1 MFLQNS
7 VIAPFFQYVLFF
19 LILLI
24 AGLISYYLIH
34 IGNRGVKKEL
44 QIKINWNT
52 FIKALIFVLAIV
64 GIVALYK
71 KFEILQ
77 TTTFALFIS
86 VLLAFLLNPIVNY
99 MESKGIKRGI
109 GTIITYIS
117 IILIIV
123 FLFVS
128 IIPDLVSQISS
139 LVSNLP
145 SSINYTYRQIEKL
158 LINYN
163 IDLKILSNLR
173 TDINKYLLELANN
186 IPEWTGAFIT
196 AVQGSLSSLISV
208 VLVPILTYYLIVDKD
223 RIIGGIYNIIPK
235 NIKHDASYLYKEIN
249 FAMND
254 FVRNRAIMSLFVG
267 VAYGLMLSL
276 FRLPF
281 AWAIGFLAMIFDI
294 VPYIGPVVA
303 TVPALIF
310 AFIKSPILFIW
321 VAILSWVIQMIEQ
334 NIIGTKLF
342 SGASGL
348 HEIVV
353 FLSIIIGGGILGV
366 WGMILSVPIV
376 LVFKIIIEFVSLKVR
391 GVKPEFTKDKEK
403 QIMIQMKKDA
413 KERQKKAKE
422 KRKQRRNM
430 N

>member
-7 VIAPFFQYVLFF
+7 VIAPFFQYILFF

-24 AGLISYYLIH
+24 AGLISYYLIR
-34 IGNRGVKKEL
+34 IGNRGVKKEH
-44 QIKINWNT
+44 QIEINWNI
-52 FIKALIFVLAIV
+52 FIKALLFVLALV
-64 GIVALYK
+64 GIVALYRR
-71 KFEILQ
+71 FEILQ
-77 TTTFALFIS
+77 TTTFTLFIS
-86 VLLAFLLNPIVNY
+86 ILLAFLLNPIVNY
-99 MESKGIKRGI
+99 MEKKGIKRGT
-109 GTIITYIS
+109 GTIITYIT
-117 IILIIV
+117 ILLIIV

-128 IIPDLVSQISS
+128 IIPDLITQISS

-163 IDLKILSNLR
+163 IDLKILSNIR
-173 TDINKYLLELANN
+173 TEVNKYLLELANN
-186 IPEWTGAFIT
+186 IPEWTGTFIT
-196 AVQGSLSSLISV
+196 AVQGSISSFISM
-208 VLVPILTYYLIVDKD
+208 VLVPIITYYLVVDKD
-223 RIIGGIYNIIPK
+223 KIIGGLYNAIPR
-235 NIKHDASYLYKEIN
+235 NIKHDASYLYREIN

-310 AFIKSPILFIW
+310 AFIKSPILFVW

-353 FLSIIIGGGILGV
+353 LLSIIIGGGILGV

-376 LVFKIIIEFVSLKVR
+376 LVFKILFEFACLKVR
-391 GVKPEFTKDKEK
+391 GITPEFTKDKEK
-403 QIMIQMKKDA
+403 QIMLQLKREE
-413 KERQKKAKE
+413 KERKKRAKE
-422 KRKQRRNM
+422 KRKQRM
-430 N
+430 NR

>member
-1 MFLQNS
+1 MFSQNS
-7 VIAPFFQYVLFF
+7 VIAPFFQYILFF

-34 IGNRGVKKEL
+34 IGNRGVKKEQ
-44 QIKINWNT
+44 QIEINWNT
-52 FIKALIFVLAIV
+52 FIKALIFVLALV
-64 GIVALYK
+64 GIIALYR

-86 VLLAFLLNPIVNY
+86 TLLAFLLNPLVNF
-99 MESKGIKRGI
+99 MEKKGIKRGL

-117 IILIIV
+117 ILLIII

-128 IIPDLVSQISS
+128 IVPDLISQISS
-139 LVSNLP
+139 LVTNLP

-163 IDLKILSNLR
+163 IDLKILSNAR
-173 TDINKYLLELANN
+173 TEVNKYLMQLANN

-196 AVQGSLSSLISV
+196 AIQGSISSFISI
-208 VLVPILTYYLIVDKD
+208 VLVPILTYFLIVDKD
-223 RIIGGIYNIIPK
+223 KIIGGLYNIIPK
-235 NIKHDASYLYKEIN
+235 NIKHDASYLYREIN
-249 FAMND
+249 YAMND

-267 VAYGLMLSL
+267 VAYGLMLTI

-310 AFIKSPILFIW
+310 AFIQSPILFVW
-321 VAILSWVIQMIEQ
+321 VTILSWLIQMVEQ

-353 FLSIIIGGGILGV
+353 LLSIIIGGGMLGV

-376 LVFKIIIEFVSLKVR
+376 LVFKILFEFVSLKVR
-391 GVKPEFTKDKEK
+391 GITPEFTKDKER
-403 QIMIQMKKDA
+403 QILLQLKKEE
-413 KERQKKAKE
+413 KERKKRARE
-422 KRKQRRNM
+422 KRKQRM
-430 N
+430 NKE

>member
-7 VIAPFFQYVLFF
+7 VIAPFFQYILFF

-34 IGNRGVKKEL
+34 IGNRGVKKEQ
-44 QIKINWNT
+44 QIEINWNT
-52 FIKALIFVLAIV
+52 FIKALLFVLALV
-64 GIVALYK
+64 GIVALYRR
-71 KFEILQ
+71 FEILQ

-86 VLLAFLLNPIVNY
+86 ILLAFLLNPIVNF
-99 MESKGIKRGI
+99 MENKGIKRGV
-109 GTIITYIS
+109 GTIITYIT
-117 IILIIV
+117 ILLIIV

-128 IIPDLVSQISS
+128 IIPDLITQISS

-163 IDLKILSNLR
+163 IDLKILSNIR
-173 TDINKYLLELANN
+173 TEVNKYLLELANN
-186 IPEWTGAFIT
+186 IPEWTGTFLT
-196 AVQGSLSSLISV
+196 AVQGSISSFISM
-208 VLVPILTYYLIVDKD
+208 VLVPIITYYLIVDKD
-223 RIIGGIYNIIPK
+223 KIIAGIYNAIPK
-235 NIKHDASYLYKEIN
+235 NIKHDASYLYREIN

-254 FVRNRAIMSLFVG
+254 FVRNRAIMCVFVG
-267 VAYGLMLSL
+267 FAYGIMLSI

-281 AWAIGFLAMIFDI
+281 AWPIGFLAMIFDI

-310 AFIKSPILFIW
+310 AFIQSPILFIW
-321 VAILSWVIQMIEQ
+321 VAVLSWLIQLVEQ

-353 FLSIIIGGGILGV
+353 LLSIIIGGGILGV

-376 LVFKIIIEFVSLKVR
+376 LVFKILFEFASLKVR
-391 GVKPEFTKDKEK
+391 GITPEFTKDKEK
-403 QIMIQMKKDA
+403 QLMLQLKKDE
-413 KERQKKAKE
+413 KERRKRAKE
-422 KRKQRRNM
+422 KRKQRM
-430 N
+430 NRE

>member
-7 VIAPFFQYVLFF
+7 VIAPFFQYLLFF

-24 AGLISYYLIH
+24 AALVSYYLIH
-34 IGNRGVKKEL
+34 IGNRAVKEN
-44 QIKINWNT
+44 QQVRINWNT
-52 FIKALIFVLAIV
+52 FIKALLFVLAIV

-71 KFEILQ
+71 RYEILQ

-86 VLLAFLLNPIVNY
+86 ILLAFLLNPIVNF
-99 MESKGIKRGI
+99 MEKKGIKRGI
-109 GTIITYIS
+109 GTIITYIT
-117 IILIIV
+117 IILIIA

-128 IIPDLVSQISS
+128 IIPDLIIQISS
-139 LVSNLP
+139 LASNLP
-145 SSINYTYRQIEKL
+145 SSINYTYRQIEKI

-173 TDINKYLLELANN
+173 TEVNRYLLELANN
-186 IPEWTGAFIT
+186 IPQWTGTFIT
-196 AVQGSLSSLISV
+196 AVQGSISSFISI
-208 VLVPILTYYLIVDKD
+208 VLVPILTYFLLVDKD
-223 RIIGGIYNIIPK
+223 KIIRALYNAIPK
-235 NIKHDASYLYKEIN
+235 NIKHDASYLYREIN

-267 VAYGLMLSL
+267 VSYGLLLSV

-310 AFIKSPILFIW
+310 AFIQSPILFIW
-321 VAILSWVIQMIEQ
+321 VAVLSWVIQMIEQ

-342 SGASGL
+342 SGASGI

-353 FLSIIIGGGILGV
+353 LLSIIIGGGILGV

-376 LVFKIIIEFVSLKVR
+376 LVFKILFEFVSLKVR
-391 GVKPEFTKDKEK
+391 GITPEFTKDKEK
-403 QIMIQMKKDA
+403 QIILQLKREE
-413 KERQKKAKE
+413 KERRKKAKE
-422 KRKQRRNM
+422 KRKQRM
-430 N
+430 KKD